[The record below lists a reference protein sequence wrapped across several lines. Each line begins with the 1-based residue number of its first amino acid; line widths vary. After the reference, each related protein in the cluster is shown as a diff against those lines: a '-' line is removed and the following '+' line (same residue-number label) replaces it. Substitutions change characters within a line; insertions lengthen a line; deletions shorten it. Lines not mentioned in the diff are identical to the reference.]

1 MRNHSKSMQTA
12 QKLSVSLDPAA
23 FAFIDV
29 YRQRHKTAS
38 RSQVVSEA
46 LHALEQRERERSL
59 EAAYS
64 ESAQNDAAIN
74 AEFEAVAADGLE
86 HEAW

>member
-1 MRNHSKSMQTA
+1 MQTS

-29 YRQRHKTAS
+29 YRQRHNTAS

-46 LHALEQRERERSL
+46 LHALQQREHEHSL
-59 EAAYS
+59 EAAYAQ
-64 ESAQNDAAIN
+64 SAQDDVATH
-74 AEFEAVAADGLE
+74 AEFEATALDGLS

>member
-1 MRNHSKSMQTA
+1 MQIA

-23 FAFIDV
+23 VAFMDA
-29 YRQRHKTAS
+29 YRQRYKAAS

-46 LHALEQRERERSL
+46 LHALEQRERERIL
-59 EAAYS
+59 EAAYA
-64 ESAQNDAAIN
+64 ECAQDDVAIN
-74 AEFEAVAADGLE
+74 AEFDAVAADGLD